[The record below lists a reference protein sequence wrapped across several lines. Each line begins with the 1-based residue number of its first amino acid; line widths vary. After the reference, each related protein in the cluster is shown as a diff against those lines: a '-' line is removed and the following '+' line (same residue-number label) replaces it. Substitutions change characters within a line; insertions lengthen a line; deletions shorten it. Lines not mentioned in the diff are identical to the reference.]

1 MLYEVEN
8 KFPVDDLES
17 MAQRLIAHGARFDE
31 AIEQVD
37 HYFAH
42 PVRDFAQTDEA
53 LRIRRIGE
61 RNLVTYKGPKIDQA
75 TKTRYELELPLATG
89 GELTQQYV
97 QLLRALGFRSV
108 AEVKKRRRC
117 GRFTWQHWPVE
128 ATLDEVEGLGRF
140 VELEIRTDADTLR
153 DSTDELDRLGRRAGA
168 HERGAAQLS
177 RDAVGVPLAA
187 TSLSQA
193 SEFLPGGGSARLEGN
208 AQQRDRGIPS
218 CASHD

>member
-1 MLYEVEN
+1 MKYEVEN

-17 MAQRLIAHGARFDE
+17 MAQRLIAYGARFDE

-61 RNLVTYKGPKIDQA
+61 CNLVTYKGPKIDRA
-75 TKTRYELELPLATG
+75 TKTRRELELPLAMG

-97 QLLRALGFRSV
+97 QLLLALGFRSV
-108 AEVKKRRRC
+108 AEVMKRRRC
-117 GRFTWQHWPVE
+117 GRFTWNRWNVE

-140 VELEIRTDADTLR
+140 VELEIQADADTLR
-153 DSTDELDRLGRRAGA
+153 D
-168 HERGAAQLS
+168 AQ
-177 RDAVGVPLAA
+177 
-187 TSLSQA
+187 TSLVALA
-193 SEFLPGGGSARLEGN
+193 SELRLTVVERRSYLEMLLESR
-208 AQQRDRGIPS
+208 QSRRS
-218 CASHD
+218 R

>member
-17 MAQRLIAHGARFDE
+17 LAQRLTAYGAQFDE

-53 LRIRRIGE
+53 LRIRRIGQC
-61 RNLVTYKGPKIDQA
+61 NLVTYKGPKIDRA
-75 TKTRYELELPLATG
+75 TKTRRELELPLATG

-97 QLLRALGFRSV
+97 QLLQALGFRSV
-108 AEVKKRRRC
+108 ADVKKRRRC
-117 GRFTWQHWPVE
+117 GRFTWQHWHVE

-140 VELEIRTDADTLR
+140 AELEIQAVADTLR
-153 DSTDELDRLGRRAGA
+153 D
-168 HERGAAQLS
+168 AQTALV
-177 RDAVGVPLAA
+177 ALAA
-187 TSLSQA
+187 ELGLTIVERRSY
-193 SEFLPGGGSARLEGN
+193 LEMLLES
-208 AQQRDRGIPS
+208 R
-218 CASHD
+218 